1 MHACPSF
8 NEEALDLGGSLANHT
23 DVVLSPLRGEVVR
36 FANLP
41 NPPPNAF
48 SASDKALQK
57 HVDREHNCSLMSIT
71 NEPWYGVV
79 ACCDIRAGDVLKTHY
94 GPASCQL
101 LRQAA
106 KNYNTA

>member
-1 MHACPSF
+1 MA
-8 NEEALDLGGSLANHT
+8 DM
-23 DVVLSPLRGEVVR
+23 
-36 FANLP
+36 
-41 NPPPNAF
+41 
-48 SASDKALQK
+48 ALQK

-79 ACCDIRAGDVLKTHY
+79 ACCDIRAAAPAGDILKTHY

-101 LRQAA
+101 LTQAA